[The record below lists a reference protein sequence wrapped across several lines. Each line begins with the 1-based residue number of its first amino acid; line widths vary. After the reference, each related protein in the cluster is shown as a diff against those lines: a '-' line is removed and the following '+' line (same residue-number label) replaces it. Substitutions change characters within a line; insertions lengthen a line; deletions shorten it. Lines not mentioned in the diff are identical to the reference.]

1 MQIIKGKTNIDFI
14 GKRRIAILLST
25 AVNIAIIV
33 GIAGFGFNWG
43 VDFAGGTL
51 VEVKFSGVVTAEQV
65 REGAVKGGLHEPQ
78 VQSIGSA
85 DDSTFM
91 LRMGGVTQLT
101 AENEQLAEKAIRAL
115 PGIDITA
122 FNKDLDNGLITFR
135 TKAEVKT
142 DDIKAAVVS
151 SGTGVA
157 NVALLPGSSAESG
170 FQYQVTSAGMS
181 DKVKDALTKGVP
193 DHTFEVRRTDYVG
206 PQVGEQLRNKGLAAL
221 LLAMLSIL
229 VYVAFRFDLKFG
241 PGALVAS
248 VHDVIMVA
256 GYYLVTRREFNLTSI
271 AVLLTI
277 LGYSINDTIVIY
289 DRIREEMVKYKGKPL
304 PEIINIAIND
314 TLSRTILTSGVT
326 ALSLIGLLI
335 FGVGEIFDFAAAML
349 WGIVVGTYSSV
360 YIASPLTIWLDER
373 EAHKQGGSAGAMKPK
388 TA

>member
-51 VEVKFSGVVTAEQV
+51 VEVKFNGLVTAEQV
-65 REGAVKGGLHEPQ
+65 REGAVKGGLTEPQ

-85 DDSTFM
+85 EDSTFM

-135 TKAEVKT
+135 TRAEVKT

-256 GYYLVTRREFNLTSI
+256 GYYLVSRREFNLTSI

-373 EAHKQGGSAGAMKPK
+373 EAHKQGGNAGAMKPK